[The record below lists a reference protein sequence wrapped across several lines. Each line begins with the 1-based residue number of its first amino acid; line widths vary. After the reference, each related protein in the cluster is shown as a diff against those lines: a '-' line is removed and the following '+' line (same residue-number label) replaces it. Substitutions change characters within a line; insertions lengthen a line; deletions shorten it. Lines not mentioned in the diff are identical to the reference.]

1 MIFSWVLWD
10 SADNPEKKGK
20 KKTRLGGVSSQ
31 PKEYKLIAAHWEK
44 TLPMSWFQIQPIGE
58 ENLPMNWA

>member
-1 MIFSWVLWD
+1 MIFHGSYGT
-10 SADNPEKKGK
+10 AAENPEKKGK

-44 TLPMSWFQIQPIGE
+44 TLPMSGFQIQPIGRK
-58 ENLPMNWA
+58 PSQ